1 MEPGFH
7 VTIPGA
13 GQPQGASRAFVRGER
28 AIITSANPKLSE
40 WRALAVLFVNQAKAK
55 AEFGDPWEGPVF
67 VVVEDHR
74 VRPKAAKKRP
84 KPSVKPD
91 LDKIVRACLDVLV
104 IGGVIRDDAQVCQIN
119 AWKVYSLSP
128 EVRLTVYKEKDSG

>member
-1 MEPGFH
+1 
-7 VTIPGA
+7 
-13 GQPQGASRAFVRGER
+13 
-28 AIITSANPKLSE
+28 
-40 WRALAVLFVNQAKAK
+40 
-55 AEFGDPWEGPVF
+55 
-67 VVVEDHR
+67 
-74 VRPKAAKKRP
+74 
-84 KPSVKPD
+84 VKPD